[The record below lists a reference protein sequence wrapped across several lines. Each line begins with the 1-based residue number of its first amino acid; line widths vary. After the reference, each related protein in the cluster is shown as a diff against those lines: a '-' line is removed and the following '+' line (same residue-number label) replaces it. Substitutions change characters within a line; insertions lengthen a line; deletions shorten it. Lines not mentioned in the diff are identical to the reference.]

1 MRNPFAKTS
10 NENYGELI
18 AMEDVIVSPQSRNRD
33 PVVMEK
39 LKKVAPFLVILREK
53 GMTYREIAEILE
65 VLTGMDIDHNRV
77 RKYIIKANPPTIHIT
92 ITDRDDDGA

>member
-1 MRNPFAKTS
+1 MKNPFARTG
-10 NENYGELI
+10 NIDYGKVISE
-18 AMEDVIVSPQSRNRD
+18 EDIVVHPQSRNRD

-53 GMTYREIAEILE
+53 GMTYREIAGILE
-65 VLTGMDIDHNRV
+65 VLTGMEIDHNRV

-92 ITDRDDDGA
+92 ITHRDDDGA

>member
-10 NENYGELI
+10 NGNYGELI

>member
-53 GMTYREIAEILE
+53 GMTYREIAGILE
-65 VLTGMDIDHNRV
+65 VLTGMSIDHNRV

>member
-1 MRNPFAKTS
+1 MKNPFARTG
-10 NENYGELI
+10 NIHYGKVISE
-18 AMEDVIVSPQSRNRD
+18 EDVVVHPQSRNRD

-53 GMTYREIAEILE
+53 GMTYREIAGILE
-65 VLTGMDIDHNRV
+65 VLTGMEIDHNRV

>member
-1 MRNPFAKTS
+1 MKNRFARTG
-10 NENYGELI
+10 NIDYGKVISE
-18 AMEDVIVSPQSRNRD
+18 EDIVVHPQSRNRD

-53 GMTYREIAEILE
+53 GMTYREIAGILE
-65 VLTGMDIDHNRV
+65 VLTGMSIDHNRV

-92 ITDRDDDGA
+92 ITDSDDDGA

>member
-1 MRNPFAKTS
+1 MKNPFARTG
-10 NENYGELI
+10 NIDYGKVISE
-18 AMEDVIVSPQSRNRD
+18 EDIVVHPQSRNRD

-53 GMTYREIAEILE
+53 GMTYREIAGILE
-65 VLTGMDIDHNRV
+65 VLTGMSIDHNRV